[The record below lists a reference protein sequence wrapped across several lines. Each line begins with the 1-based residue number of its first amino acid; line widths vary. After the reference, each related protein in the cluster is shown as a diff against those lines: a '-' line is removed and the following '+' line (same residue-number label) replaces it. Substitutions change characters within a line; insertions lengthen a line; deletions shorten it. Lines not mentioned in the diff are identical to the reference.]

1 MSAPNLKELDWAIS
15 ELESQESSES
25 RYMLLAALYTCRN
38 EMLGLT
44 ALQPQPQIAAYSE
57 TAGPIEERVGRYGN
71 SDFLKAVADKD
82 PAKIW
87 AILDDFVGSLSLVN
101 RRAYDHLVER
111 LENAQSPAQ

>member
-57 TAGPIEERVGRYGN
+57 TGGPIEERVGRYGN

-111 LENAQSPAQ
+111 LENA